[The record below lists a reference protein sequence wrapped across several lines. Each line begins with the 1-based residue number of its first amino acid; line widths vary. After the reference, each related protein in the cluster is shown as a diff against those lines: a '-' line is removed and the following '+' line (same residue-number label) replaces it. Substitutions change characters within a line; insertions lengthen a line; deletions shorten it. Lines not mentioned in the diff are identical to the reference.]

1 MITSARPDM
10 VYIKNQEIVLVE
22 LTIPY
27 NSPESLT
34 NAKLRKQSKNNYQQL
49 LRDFDQFG
57 KRATVITIEIGSL
70 GHYLLSC
77 SKLFASRNFSS
88 LCTKLEVQDIFNS
101 ATKTAISA
109 SQIIL

>member
-34 NAKLRKQSKNNYQQL
+34 NAKLRKQSKDNYQQL

-57 KRATVITIEIGSL
+57 KHATVITIEIGSL

-77 SKLFASRNFSS
+77 SKLFARNFSS